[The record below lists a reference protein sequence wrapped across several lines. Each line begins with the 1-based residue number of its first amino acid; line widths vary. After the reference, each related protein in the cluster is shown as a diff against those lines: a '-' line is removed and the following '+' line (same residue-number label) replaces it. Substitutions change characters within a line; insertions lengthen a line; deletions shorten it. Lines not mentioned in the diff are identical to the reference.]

1 MKEEFEIKPFDAQEI
16 MVLDMDGTLYPHD
29 GDNKH
34 FKNSTLYKII
44 DENSIQFVI
53 NREGCVRNQAE
64 MLIEEGHKDTIGV
77 SNVLSKRY
85 GITRAEYFDI
95 AWNIDPKR
103 VIRDSD
109 IPKAVVQKLKLQG
122 KRLFLLTASPCVWME
137 NVVKYL
143 DLDKE
148 FERKYNGQMFSVKD
162 EIFELLSKEFDPKT
176 ILSVGDQFRTDL
188 RPAQERGMAVFEIG
202 FPSDFNKLI

>member
-1 MKEEFEIKPFDAQEI
+1 MIENPERRPFINQEI
-16 MVLDMDGTLYPHD
+16 LVFDMDGTLYPHD

-34 FKNSTLYKII
+34 FKNSTLYRIV

-53 NREGCVRNQAE
+53 NHEGCGRDEAKI
-64 MLIEEGHKDTIGV
+64 LIEEGHKDAIGV

-95 AWNIDPKR
+95 VWDINPKR
-103 VIRDSD
+103 VIRNFD
-109 IPKAVVQKLKLQG
+109 IPKAVVQRLKLQG
-122 KRLFLLTASPCVWME
+122 KRLFLLTASPRIWME
-137 NVVKYL
+137 NVIREL

-148 FERKYNGQMFSVKD
+148 FERKYNGQMFVLKD
-162 EIFELLSKEFDPKT
+162 EIFELLSKEFDPRI

-188 RPAQERGMAVFEIG
+188 RPAQERGMAIFEVKS
-202 FPSDFNKLI
+202 PSDFNKLI